1 MTIDDLTKADLVD
14 LAHDLIYW
22 QEKYYRMVVS
32 NKLGAN
38 EAFYQLAGS
47 FQVTR
52 ISKGLPELYE
62 INKNINQ

>member
-1 MTIDDLTKADLVD
+1 MNLNDLTKEQLFH

-32 NKLGAN
+32 NKLGAT

>member
-1 MTIDDLTKADLVD
+1 MTIDDLTKAELVD

-32 NKLGAN
+32 NKLGAT

-62 INKNINQ
+62 INRNINQ

>member
-1 MTIDDLTKADLVD
+1 MTIGDLTKAELVD

-32 NKLGAN
+32 NKLGAT

>member
-1 MTIDDLTKADLVD
+1 MTIDDLTKAELVD

-32 NKLGAN
+32 NKLGAT

>member
-1 MTIDDLTKADLVD
+1 MTINDLTKAELVD

-32 NKLGAN
+32 NKLGAT